1 VGKAEAVCVKS
12 HDYAVSLTWS
22 GNRGTGTSA
31 YKEYG
36 RDHTISAQG
45 KTDISGSADRAFFG
59 DTDRWNPEE
68 LLIAALSQCHMLSF
82 LHVAADAGV
91 IVTAYQDQASGTLS
105 LDSSGG
111 GRMTEVTLR
120 PTVDVVAGPTMDM
133 DALHHRASELCF
145 IANSVNF
152 PVRHEVTTNEVP
164 SL

>member
-1 VGKAEAVCVKS
+1 MSGHHYE
-12 HDYAVSLTWS
+12 VSLTWS
-22 GNRGTGTSA
+22 GNRGSGTSG

-36 RDHTISAQG
+36 RDHTVHAEG
-45 KTDISGSADRAFFG
+45 KPDIHGSADRSFFG
-59 DTDRWNPEE
+59 DAERWNPEE

-91 IVTAYQDQASGTLS
+91 VVTGYTDTARGTLT
-105 LDSSGG
+105 LDGTG
-111 GRMTEVTLR
+111 AGRVTEVTLA
-120 PTVDVVAGPTMDM
+120 PHVIVAGAVPTEM

-152 PVRHEVTTNEVP
+152 PVLHEPEASSSG